1 MGMRGVGMAFDLGS
15 FKRDARRAAAELQ
28 ESVNVL
34 GDSIDDAVS
43 DTSARVARQGRFTR
57 TGIDLAVSGMVTSH
71 GGNLSETDGRAIWIT
86 RTDSMLGHLG
96 ADDIIETGWQPG
108 LRDEWCSR
116 ELVVHRAMYRAV
128 RSLFANDAP
137 INASIV
143 HAHARHTVALSLMRD
158 VIVPVDSEGI
168 FTFGDAGVA
177 VLAPGQSIGSAEAA
191 QMLAEEVAAG
201 RRIAVIRGH
210 GPFAIAPTMAEA
222 YRLVSVLEASCH
234 IACLCGRL

>member
-1 MGMRGVGMAFDLGS
+1 MRGVGMAFDLGS

-108 LRDEWCSR
+108 PRDGPRRCNI
-116 ELVVHRAMYRAV
+116 
-128 RSLFANDAP
+128 RS
-137 INASIV
+137 
-143 HAHARHTVALSLMRD
+143 
-158 VIVPVDSEGI
+158 
-168 FTFGDAGVA
+168 
-177 VLAPGQSIGSAEAA
+177 
-191 QMLAEEVAAG
+191 
-201 RRIAVIRGH
+201 
-210 GPFAIAPTMAEA
+210 
-222 YRLVSVLEASCH
+222 
-234 IACLCGRL
+234 

>member
-1 MGMRGVGMAFDLGS
+1 MAFDFET
-15 FKRDARRAAAELQ
+15 FKRDARRAAAEIQ

-71 GGNLSETDGRAIWIT
+71 GGNLSETDGQTIWIT

-96 ADDIIETGWQPG
+96 DVDIIETGWQPG
-108 LRDEWCSR
+108 PRDERCSR
-116 ELVVHRAMYRAV
+116 ELVVHRAIYQAV
-128 RSLFANDAP
+128 QALCGGASP
-137 INASIV
+137 IHASVV
-143 HAHARHTVALSLMRD
+143 HAHARHTVALSLLRD
-158 VIVPVDSEGI
+158 TIVPVDSEGL
-168 FTFGDAGVA
+168 FTLGDAGVA
-177 VLAPGQSIGSAEAA
+177 VLEPGRSIGSSEAGE
-191 QMLAEEVAAG
+191 MLAAEVAAG

-210 GPFAIAPTMAEA
+210 GPFAVAPTMAEA

-234 IACLCGRL
+234 IAYLCGRF